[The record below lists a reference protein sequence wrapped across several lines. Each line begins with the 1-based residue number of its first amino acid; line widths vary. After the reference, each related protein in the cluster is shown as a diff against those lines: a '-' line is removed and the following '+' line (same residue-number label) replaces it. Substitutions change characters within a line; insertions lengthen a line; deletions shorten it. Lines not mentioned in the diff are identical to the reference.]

1 MCVLW
6 LSSDDHPGMVKARQ
20 WTCWHWKETSLWV
33 EAQRRTWQSWSPC
46 SSADWRRGLGMLW
59 PWGKPT
65 DEVRLIFLSYTV
77 TAERSLLESFML
89 IALWVVFHSS
99 TDDPTFLSF
108 RKGELIIII
117 KDDEFSQQ
125 HGWIKGQNERTGQEG
140 AVPTDAIFI
149 LPTLSEP
156 TNEVMVWRCHWHIL
170 LRWVVVA
177 RMCGV
182 LNVLH
187 VCLFQRLL
195 NLSPNQR
202 KSIIQANQR
211 ETGTAERSAPA
222 TLKEFSLE
230 YFRYQE
236 LSSFCLHSKHFFTSW
251 TAGKRPL
258 EQHWQQEYPSFF
270 PLMLQGAHQGCE
282 PSGDVQE
289 RCSWEA
295 VGQLQRANQT
305 APPQETGGQLRPQP
319 QSLSGLHWYP
329 PELHKNQCTFLAQ
342 RLNLWIYYLSI
353 SRV

>member
-6 LSSDDHPGMVKARQ
+6 ISSDDHPGMVKARQ
-20 WTCWHWKETSLWV
+20 WACWHWKETSLWV
-33 EAQRRTWQSWSPC
+33 EAQLKTWQSWSPC
-46 SSADWRRGLGMLW
+46 SSADWRRGLGTLW

-108 RKGELIIII
+108 KKGELIIII

-125 HGWIKGQNERTGQEG
+125 RGWIKGENERTRQVG
-140 AVPTDAIFI
+140 AAPTDAIFI
-149 LPTLSEP
+149 LPTLGKP
-156 TNEVMVWRCHWHIL
+156 TNEVMVWRCRWRIL
-170 LRWVVVA
+170 LRWVVMA
-177 RMCGV
+177 WMRGV

-187 VCLFQRLL
+187 VCLFQSLL

-202 KSIIQANQR
+202 KNIIEANQK
-211 ETGTAERSAPA
+211 ETGTVERLAPA

-251 TAGKRPL
+251 TAGKHPL
-258 EQHWQQEYPSFF
+258 EQHWQQEYPSFLS
-270 PLMLQGAHQGCE
+270 LMLQAAH
-282 PSGDVQE
+282 
-289 RCSWEA
+289 
-295 VGQLQRANQT
+295 
-305 APPQETGGQLRPQP
+305 
-319 QSLSGLHWYP
+319 
-329 PELHKNQCTFLAQ
+329 
-342 RLNLWIYYLSI
+342 
-353 SRV
+353 